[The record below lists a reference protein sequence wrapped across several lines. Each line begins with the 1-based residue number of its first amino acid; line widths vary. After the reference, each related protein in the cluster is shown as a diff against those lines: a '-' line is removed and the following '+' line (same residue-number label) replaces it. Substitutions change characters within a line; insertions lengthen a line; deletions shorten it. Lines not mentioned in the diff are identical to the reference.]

1 MLRLG
6 LMRFAVLAFSAALF
20 FSFSAVL
27 FTTPA
32 NAHDIPLHTVVNAFV
47 KMEAHEAHL
56 VIRVPLD
63 ILHAVHFPMKGQ
75 IYDLAASGPGIDLA
89 LRGIAQG
96 IDIRENGVRLV
107 SASAM
112 GRFDL
117 PSDRSFE
124 DYQQALAHVGEPLE
138 KNLAIYFDQGYLD
151 AHFVYPITS
160 PNSIFTIQTTIAP
173 ELKDLL
179 KLTVRYQPLDGSSR
193 AFMITSQSGQVPLN
207 PTWFQASRGFVVLGV
222 EHILSGIDHLLFL
235 LCLIIPFRKIRG
247 LIPVI
252 TAFTLGHSATLL
264 GSAFNL
270 APSGAWF
277 PPFVETA
284 IAASI
289 VYMAFENIVGANLH
303 HRWIIAGLFGLVH
316 GFGFSYALKDQ
327 LQFAGSH
334 LLVSLFSFNVGIELG
349 QLAVL
354 CVAVPVLGLIFR
366 GALAGRMGV
375 ILLSAIVAHTAW
387 HWMIDRWNV
396 LWQTPWPQVTAEGI
410 MIFARWV
417 VAALLAIGLGRL
429 IAGWIDRKRTPVFPQ
444 RPPRDVAEELQ
455 KA

>member
-1 MLRLG
+1 MFGRSLSLS
-6 LMRFAVLAFSAALF
+6 AVLALF
-20 FSFSAVL
+20 GACLVP
-27 FTTPA
+27 PA
-32 NAHDIPLHTVVNAFV
+32 KAHDIPLHTVVNAFV
-47 KMEAHEAHL
+47 KMEPHQAHL

-63 ILHAVHFPMKGQ
+63 ILHAVQFPMQGQ
-75 IYDLAASGPGIDLA
+75 VYDLSASGPATDLA

-107 SASAM
+107 STMAV
-112 GRFDL
+112 GRLDL

-124 DYQQALAHVGEPLE
+124 DYDQALAHVTEPLE
-138 KNLAIYFDQGYLD
+138 KGLAIYFDQGYLD
-151 AHFVYPITS
+151 AHLIYPITS
-160 PNSIFTIQTTIAP
+160 PDSIFTIQSTITP

-179 KLTVRYQPLDGSSR
+179 KVTVRFEPLDGSSR
-193 AFMITSQSGQVPLN
+193 AFMITSQSGEVPLN
-207 PTWFQASRGFVVLGV
+207 PTRFQASKGFVVLGV
-222 EHILSGIDHLLFL
+222 AHILSGIDHLLFL

-252 TAFTLGHSATLL
+252 TAFTLGHSVTLV

-270 APSGAWF
+270 APSGSWF

-289 VYMAFENIVGANLH
+289 LYMALENIVGANLH

-354 CVAVPVLGLIFR
+354 CIAVPALGLLFR

-375 ILLSAIVAHTAW
+375 VLLSAIVAHTAW

-396 LWQTPWPQVTAEGI
+396 LWQAPWPQVTEEGLV
-410 MIFARWV
+410 IFARWV
-417 VAALLAIGLGRL
+417 AGVLLAIGLARL
-429 IAGWIDRKRTPVFPQ
+429 IARWIDRKHPSRWLSGPSS
-444 RPPRDVAEELQ
+444 DVAEHLVEPSQ
-455 KA
+455 

>member
-1 MLRLG
+1 MFGRGRWLS
-6 LMRFAVLAFSAALF
+6 AVLALFLFAGCFAACF
-20 FSFSAVL
+20 VL
-27 FTTPA
+27 PA
-32 NAHDIPLHTVVNAFV
+32 EAHDIPLHTVVNAFV
-47 KMEAHEAHL
+47 KMEPHQAHL

-63 ILHAVHFPMKGQ
+63 LLHSAQFPMKGQ
-75 IYDLAASGPGIDLA
+75 VYDLSAAGPGTDLA

-96 IDIRENGVRLV
+96 IDIRENGMRLV
-107 SASAM
+107 SSSAI

-124 DYQQALAHVGEPLE
+124 DYDRALTHVAEPVE
-138 KNLAIYFDQGYLD
+138 KGTVIYFDQGYLD
-151 AHFVYPITS
+151 AHLIYPISS

-173 ELKDLL
+173 ELKDLV
-179 KLTVRYQPLDGSSR
+179 KFTVRFQPLDGASR
-193 AFMITSQSGQVPLN
+193 AFMVTSQSGQVPLN

-252 TAFTLGHSATLL
+252 TAFTLGHSVTLL

-270 APSGAWF
+270 APSSTWF

-289 VYMAFENIVGANLH
+289 LYMALENIVGANLRR
-303 HRWIIAGLFGLVH
+303 RWIIAGLFGLVH

-354 CVAVPVLGLIFR
+354 CVAVPVLGLLFR
-366 GALAGRMGV
+366 GALSGRMGV

-396 LWQTPWPQVTAEGI
+396 LWLAPWPQATGPGL
-410 MIFARWV
+410 MILARWV
-417 VAALLAIGLGRL
+417 AGVLLAVGMARL
-429 IAGWIDRKRTPVFPQ
+429 IARWMERKRPSVFAPG
-444 RPPRDVAEELQ
+444 PSADVVEELQ
-455 KA
+455 KV

>member
-1 MLRLG
+1 MFSRGLRFL
-6 LMRFAVLAFSAALF
+6 AVLAVFTVCFAGCF
-20 FSFSAVL
+20 VL
-27 FTTPA
+27 PA
-32 NAHDIPLHTVVNAFV
+32 KAHDIPLQTVVNAFV
-47 KMEAHEAHL
+47 KMEPHEAHL

-63 ILHAVHFPMKGQ
+63 LLHAAHFPMNGQ
-75 IYDLAASGPGIDLA
+75 VYDLSAAGPGTDLA

-96 IDIRENGVRLV
+96 IDLRENGVRLV
-107 SASAM
+107 STSAI

-124 DYQQALAHVGEPLE
+124 DYDQALAHVGEPLE
-138 KNLAIYFDQGYLD
+138 KSTAIYFDQGYLD
-151 AHFVYPITS
+151 AHFIYPISS

-173 ELKDLL
+173 ELKDLV
-179 KLTVRYQPLDGSSR
+179 KFTVRYQPLDGASR

-207 PTWFQASRGFVVLGV
+207 PTWFQASKGFVVLGV

-252 TAFTLGHSATLL
+252 TSFTLGHSVTLI

-277 PPFVETA
+277 PPFVEMA

-289 VYMAFENIVGANLH
+289 FYMAVENIVGANLH

-354 CVAVPVLGLIFR
+354 CVAVPVLGLLFR
-366 GALAGRMGV
+366 GALAGRVGV

-396 LWQTPWPQVTAEGI
+396 LWQAPWPQVTEAGL
-410 MIFARWV
+410 MILARWV
-417 VAALLAIGLGRL
+417 AGVLLAVGLARVL
-429 IAGWIDRKRTPVFPQ
+429 ARWIELKRPSVFASGPSE
-444 RPPRDVAEELQ
+444 DVVEELQ
-455 KA
+455 KAS

>member
-1 MLRLG
+1 MFGRGLRFL
-6 LMRFAVLAFSAALF
+6 AALAIFTVCSAGF
-20 FSFSAVL
+20 FVL
-27 FTTPA
+27 PA
-32 NAHDIPLHTVVNAFV
+32 KAHDIPLQTVVNAFV
-47 KMEAHEAHL
+47 KMEPHEAHV

-63 ILHAVHFPMKGQ
+63 LLHAAHFPMKGQ
-75 IYDLAASGPGIDLA
+75 VYDLSATGPGTDLA

-107 SASAM
+107 STSAT

-124 DYQQALAHVGEPLE
+124 DYEQALAHVAEPLE
-138 KNLAIYFDQGYLD
+138 KGTAIYFDQGYLD
-151 AHFVYPITS
+151 VHFIYPISS

-173 ELKDLL
+173 ELKDLV
-179 KLTVRYQPLDGSSR
+179 KFTVRYQPLDGSSR

-207 PTWFQASRGFVVLGV
+207 PTWFQASIGFVVLGV

-252 TAFTLGHSATLL
+252 TAFTLGHSVTLL

-277 PPFVETA
+277 PPFVEMA

-289 VYMAFENIVGANLH
+289 FYMAVENIVGANLH

-327 LQFAGSH
+327 MQFAGSH
-334 LLVSLFSFNVGIELG
+334 LVVSLFSFNVGIELG

-354 CVAVPVLGLIFR
+354 CVAVPVLGLLFGARSR
-366 GALAGRMGV
+366 GAWGSFCFRRSWRTL
-375 ILLSAIVAHTAW
+375 
-387 HWMIDRWNV
+387 
-396 LWQTPWPQVTAEGI
+396 PGI
-410 MIFARWV
+410 
-417 VAALLAIGLGRL
+417 G
-429 IAGWIDRKRTPVFPQ
+429 
-444 RPPRDVAEELQ
+444 
-455 KA
+455 

>member
-1 MLRLG
+1 MVRRAV
-6 LMRFAVLAFSAALF
+6 RFAFLISLVA
-20 FSFSAVL
+20 SFSLPAV
-27 FTTPA
+27 
-32 NAHDIPLHTVVNAFV
+32 AHDVPLNTAVNAFV
-47 KMEAHEAHL
+47 KMEPHQADL

-63 ILHAVHFPMKGQ
+63 LLHSVQFPMNGNL
-75 IYDLAASGPGIDLA
+75 YDLSAAGPGTDMA
-89 LRGIAQG
+89 LQGIAQG
-96 IDIRENGVRLV
+96 IDIRENGTRLV
-107 SASAM
+107 ATSAV

-124 DYQQALAHVGEPLE
+124 DYDRAAAHVAEPVDPHTG
-138 KNLAIYFDQGYLD
+138 IYFDQGYLD
-151 AHFVYPITS
+151 AHFIYPIRS
-160 PNSIFTIQTTIAP
+160 ASSVFTIQTTLAGD
-173 ELKDLL
+173 LKDLV
-179 KLTVRYQPLDGSSR
+179 KLTVRFEPLVGSSR
-193 AFMITSQSGQVPLN
+193 AFIITSNSGQVPLD
-207 PTWFQASRGFVVLGV
+207 PTWLQASRGFVVLGV

-252 TAFTLGHSATLL
+252 TAFTLGHSVTLL

-289 VYMAFENIVGANLH
+289 LYMALENIVGANLH
-303 HRWIIAGLFGLVH
+303 RRWIIAGLFGLVH

-354 CVAVPVLGLIFR
+354 CVAVPALGLLFR

-375 ILLSAIVAHTAW
+375 VLLSAIVAHTAW
-387 HWMIDRWNV
+387 HWMMDRWNV
-396 LWQTPWPQVTAEGI
+396 LWAAPWPQVTGKSHDLRALGCGFAAGDRTGTYDRSVDRPQTGGPVGDLPASLPAEDG
-410 MIFARWV
+410 AE
-417 VAALLAIGLGRL
+417 RL
-429 IAGWIDRKRTPVFPQ
+429 QEV
-444 RPPRDVAEELQ
+444 
-455 KA
+455 

>member
-1 MLRLG
+1 
-6 LMRFAVLAFSAALF
+6 
-20 FSFSAVL
+20 
-27 FTTPA
+27 
-32 NAHDIPLHTVVNAFV
+32 
-47 KMEAHEAHL
+47 
-56 VIRVPLD
+56 
-63 ILHAVHFPMKGQ
+63 
-75 IYDLAASGPGIDLA
+75 
-89 LRGIAQG
+89 
-96 IDIRENGVRLV
+96 
-107 SASAM
+107 
-112 GRFDL
+112 
-117 PSDRSFE
+117 
-124 DYQQALAHVGEPLE
+124 
-138 KNLAIYFDQGYLD
+138 
-151 AHFVYPITS
+151 
-160 PNSIFTIQTTIAP
+160 
-173 ELKDLL
+173 
-179 KLTVRYQPLDGSSR
+179 
-193 AFMITSQSGQVPLN
+193 
-207 PTWFQASRGFVVLGV
+207 
-222 EHILSGIDHLLFL
+222 
-235 LCLIIPFRKIRG
+235 
-247 LIPVI
+247 
-252 TAFTLGHSATLL
+252 
-264 GSAFNL
+264 
-270 APSGAWF
+270 
-277 PPFVETA
+277 
-284 IAASI
+284 
-289 VYMAFENIVGANLH
+289 LH